1 MAPLPNPINPIVNPQ
16 RDSGLSVDE
25 ARLFNNLF
33 ALNVPAEEIATMM
46 ETLRN
51 EREVANR
58 NSNGDIRVHVVDTV
72 PLYDTKDRP

>member
-1 MAPLPNPINPIVNPQ
+1 M
-16 RDSGLSVDE
+16 DE

-58 NSNGDIRVHVVDTV
+58 NLNGDIRVHVAETV
-72 PLYDTKDRP
+72 PQYDIKDRP